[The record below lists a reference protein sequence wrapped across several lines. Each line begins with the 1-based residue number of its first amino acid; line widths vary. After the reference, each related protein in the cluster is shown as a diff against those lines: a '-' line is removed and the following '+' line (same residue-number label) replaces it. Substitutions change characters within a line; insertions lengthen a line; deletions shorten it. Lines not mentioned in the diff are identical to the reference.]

1 MSERVQGE
9 AELSCLM
16 HVRWHEEGTHHSCF
30 TPGPWDRHSSF
41 RCAGTL
47 PPHCRVGTG
56 QAELT
61 ASPPALCS
69 FPADCCHCQLLDNMN
84 PFWVLQEQGS
94 FAQIPTDGTSIH
106 TRVQLEEGKLP
117 SVSGD
122 KPCQIR
128 TCHSSWASRGIQQQ
142 AVGLVRA
149 TQDKIRPQQLHS
161 IFSFLVCALSCNS
174 MISIP

>member
-1 MSERVQGE
+1 MKRG
-9 AELSCLM
+9 
-16 HVRWHEEGTHHSCF
+16 HI
-30 TPGPWDRHSSF
+30 TPVPLLGP
-41 RCAGTL
+41 
-47 PPHCRVGTG
+47 GTG
-56 QAELT
+56 TAASGVLGPCHHTAGWALGRQLT

-128 TCHSSWASRGIQQQ
+128 TCHSTWASRGIQQQ